1 MYELGFAAR
10 YRKPLRLLVPSTSGT
25 VCDTNVTLAS
35 YLTYMYHLSL
45 GGSFH
50 VGSTQSHILVSA
62 TLMRALRS
70 PNTKQVSALTIM
82 NKAKPGA
89 ASHEPPPPENHA
101 LLALSTWERKHRF
114 LSVCGVV
121 MMRRPAGS
129 L

>member
-1 MYELGFAAR
+1 MYELGYAAR

-25 VCDTNVTLAS
+25 VCNTNVTLAS

-50 VGSTQSHILVSA
+50 VGSTQSHILISA

-82 NKAKPGA
+82 NKAKPCFVGLVDLGKK
-89 ASHEPPPPENHA
+89 A
-101 LLALSTWERKHRF
+101 LLSFCL
-114 LSVCGVV
+114 
-121 MMRRPAGS
+121 RRRYDEETS
-129 L
+129 W